1 MTVTPTV
8 VIEPI
13 GQQPVEPI
21 GDPAPATRARVVR
34 TRQRVLAARLLLMP
48 TEYARPLRPHWVTRL
63 VREWNKRKVGV
74 LLVSQRPDGTYRALT
89 GNHRVA
95 SRLQDGEPDY
105 AFDCLV
111 YENLSLQEEAAIYLS
126 QDDER
131 LRHSVADDFK
141 AMLVNDDPTAKG
153 VQRCLDRASLEIAP
167 YGLAGYGRNRVR
179 CVSALLNAYETNGEE
194 DLTRALQL
202 LKDEWGDLEHHP
214 SNPKK
219 SIYSEATVN
228 SLPAFLRLYGAPDQR
243 PLDYPWLRKAM
254 AREGLEGWER
264 VWHAHRSASVTKPQG
279 GIAILYGVLAWVD
292 LYNRSRREENR
303 LDDLLARRNSHALRR
318 RARRTTRSGGVR

>member
-1 MTVTPTV
+1 MTVTPAV

-21 GDPAPATRARVVR
+21 APATRSRVVR
-34 TRQRVLAARLLLMP
+34 TRQRVLAACLLGRP
-48 TEYARPLRPHWVTRL
+48 AEYARPLRPHWVTRL

-74 LLVSQRPDGTYRALT
+74 LLVSQRPDGSFRALT

-111 YENLSLQEEAAIYLS
+111 YENLSLQEEAAIYLA

-131 LRHSVADDFK
+131 LRHSVADDFP
-141 AMLVNDDPTAKG
+141 AMLVNDDPIAKG
-153 VQRCLDRASLEIAP
+153 VQRCLDAVGLEVAP
-167 YGLAGYGRNRVR
+167 YGEAGHKKNRVR
-179 CVSALLNAYETNGEE
+179 CVSALLNAYETNGED
-194 DLTRALQL
+194 DLTRALGL
-202 LKDEWGDLEHHP
+202 LRDEWGEEEHHP
-214 SNPKK
+214 TNPKK

-254 AREGLEGWER
+254 ARDGLEGWER
-264 VWHAHRSASVTKPQG
+264 AWMRHRAESISKPQG
-279 GIAILYGVLAWVD
+279 GVAILYGVLAWID
-292 LYNRSRREENR
+292 LYNRSRREQNK

-318 RARRTTRSGGVR
+318 RARRMTRTGGRP